1 MGRGN
6 RKNTIIQLLMIH
18 ALGVAECGPL
28 VCKAIAEEVY
38 APYIAALLW
47 LVFLSVS
54 GMLNRKLLFV
64 PGGDHWAG
72 AVEFRPG
79 AARNYCLLYG
89 PQVLFSLFVL
99 WVSIKQGY
107 LWGLCISAVKTAL
120 AAATAK
126 MVFAVDN

>member
-1 MGRGN
+1 M
-6 RKNTIIQLLMIH
+6 KKTVIYLLLIH

-28 VCKAIAEEVY
+28 VCKAVAEDTY
-38 APYIAALLW
+38 TLYITALLW

-54 GMLNRKLLFV
+54 GMLSRKALFA
-64 PGGDHWAG
+64 PGGDYWAG
-72 AVEFRPG
+72 AVELRPG

-99 WVSIKQGY
+99 WVSVRQGY
-107 LWGLCISAVKTAL
+107 PWGVCISAVKIAL